1 MKSVFKFLRSIV
13 IGMLIG
19 FCLVLA
25 GFALFS
31 DRPIAELMNAI
42 VSVDMVVTMIASFM
56 AVILALVM
64 QTLLHEAGH
73 LLFGLLTGYRFVSF
87 RIFNFTIINKEGRFT
102 VKRYSVLGTAGQCL
116 MSPPANKPLHE
127 APYALYNLGGVIVNI
142 TVSTIALVALLMI
155 DRDNCGPFTI
165 MFLSFTVLSGLVL
178 TFLNG
183 IPMKIGGMPNDGFN
197 GLYLGRSTNGRVCF
211 GRQLLINEQLQ
222 NGVRLRD
229 MPQEWFEILD
239 INYEDPLQLNVAI
252 MKASRLI
259 DSYDFAEA
267 LKELEHL
274 SEPAKKF
281 IIFNREVDSELV
293 FLYLVSGDVDKAK
306 ALYTKQLEAY
316 VMHYAKTMSSKDRV
330 RFALA
335 LYADNN
341 PERALRLINNLK
353 NHAHCYLL
361 QGEVESDLAIM
372 NHLLNA
378 KA

>member
-1 MKSVFKFLRSIV
+1 MKNVFKFLRSIV

-19 FCLVLA
+19 FGLVLA
-25 GFALFS
+25 GFAVFS
-31 DRPIAELMNAI
+31 DRPISELMNAI

-56 AVILALVM
+56 AVILALVL
-64 QTLLHEAGH
+64 QTLIHEAGH
-73 LLFGLLTGYRFVSF
+73 LVFGLLTCYRFVSF
-87 RIFNFTIINKEGRFT
+87 RIFNLTIINKAGKFAFRRF
-102 VKRYSVLGTAGQCL
+102 SVLGTAGQCL
-116 MSPPANKPLHE
+116 MSPPARKPLHQ
-127 APYALYNLGGVIVNI
+127 APYALYNLGGVIANI
-142 TVSTIALVALLMI
+142 TVATIALAALLLV
-155 DRDNCGPFTI
+155 DRANYGPFMI

-197 GLYLGRSTNGRVCF
+197 GLYLGRSANSRVCF

-229 MPQEWFEILD
+229 MPDEWFEIID
-239 INYEDPLQLNVAI
+239 INLDDPLQLNVAI

-259 DSYDFAEA
+259 DRYDFAGA
-267 LKELEHL
+267 LREFEYLCE
-274 SEPAKKF
+274 SAKKF
-281 IIFNREVDSELV
+281 VIFNREVDSELV
-293 FLYLVSGDVDKAK
+293 FLYLVTGAVDKAK

>member
-1 MKSVFKFLRSIV
+1 MKNVFKFLRSIV

-19 FCLVLA
+19 FGLVLA
-25 GFALFS
+25 GFAVFS
-31 DRPIAELMNAI
+31 DRPISELMNAI

-56 AVILALVM
+56 AVILALVL
-64 QTLLHEAGH
+64 QTLIHEAGH
-73 LLFGLLTGYRFVSF
+73 LVFGLLTGYRFVSF
-87 RIFNFTIINKEGRFT
+87 RIFNLTIINKAGKFAFRRF
-102 VKRYSVLGTAGQCL
+102 SVLGTAGQCL
-116 MSPPANKPLHE
+116 MSPPARKPLHQ
-127 APYALYNLGGVIVNI
+127 APYALYNLGGVIANI
-142 TVSTIALVALLMI
+142 TVATIALAALLLV
-155 DRDNCGPFTI
+155 DRANYGPFMI

-197 GLYLGRSTNGRVCF
+197 GLYLGRSANSRVCF

-222 NGVRLRD
+222 NGIRLGD
-229 MPQEWFEILD
+229 MPDEWFEIID
-239 INYEDPLQLNVAI
+239 INLDDPLQLNVAI

-259 DSYDFAEA
+259 DRYDFAGA
-267 LKELEHL
+267 LRELEHL
-274 SEPAKKF
+274 CEHAKKF
-281 IIFNREVDSELV
+281 VIFNREVDSELV
-293 FLYLVSGDVDKAK
+293 FLYLVTGAVDKAK

>member
-1 MKSVFKFLRSIV
+1 MKNVFKFLRSIV

-19 FCLVLA
+19 FGLVLA
-25 GFALFS
+25 GFAVFS
-31 DRPIAELMNAI
+31 DRPISELMNAI

-56 AVILALVM
+56 AVILALVL
-64 QTLLHEAGH
+64 QTLIHEAGH
-73 LLFGLLTGYRFVSF
+73 LVFGLLTGYRFVSF
-87 RIFNFTIINKEGRFT
+87 RIFNLTIINKAGKFAFRRF
-102 VKRYSVLGTAGQCL
+102 SVLGTAGQCL
-116 MSPPANKPLHE
+116 MSPPARKPLHQ
-127 APYALYNLGGVIVNI
+127 APYALYNLGGVIANI
-142 TVSTIALVALLMI
+142 TVATIALAALLLV
-155 DRDNCGPFTI
+155 DRGNYGPFMI

-197 GLYLGRSTNGRVCF
+197 GLYLGRSANSRVCF

-222 NGVRLRD
+222 NGIRLGD
-229 MPQEWFEILD
+229 MPDEWFEIID
-239 INYEDPLQLNVAI
+239 INLDDPLQLNVAI

-259 DSYDFAEA
+259 DRYDFAGA
-267 LKELEHL
+267 LREFEYLCE
-274 SEPAKKF
+274 SAKKF
-281 IIFNREVDSELV
+281 VIFNREVDSELV
-293 FLYLVSGDVDKAK
+293 FLYLVTGAVDKAK

>member
-19 FCLVLA
+19 FGLVLA
-25 GFALFS
+25 GFAVFS
-31 DRPIAELMNAI
+31 DRPISELMNAI

-56 AVILALVM
+56 AVILALVL
-64 QTLLHEAGH
+64 QTLIHEAGH
-73 LLFGLLTGYRFVSF
+73 LVFGLLTCYRFVSF
-87 RIFNFTIINKEGRFT
+87 RIFNLTIINKAGKFAFRRF
-102 VKRYSVLGTAGQCL
+102 SVLGTAGQCL
-116 MSPPANKPLHE
+116 MSPPARKPLHQ
-127 APYALYNLGGVIVNI
+127 APYALYNLGGVIANI
-142 TVSTIALVALLMI
+142 TVATIALAALLLV
-155 DRDNCGPFTI
+155 DRANYGPFMI
-165 MFLSFTVLSGLVL
+165 MFLSFTMLSGLVL

-197 GLYLGRSTNGRVCF
+197 GLYLGRSANSRVCF

-229 MPQEWFEILD
+229 MPDEWFEIID
-239 INYEDPLQLNVAI
+239 INLDDPLQLNVAI

-259 DSYDFAEA
+259 DRYDFAGA
-267 LKELEHL
+267 LREFEYLCE
-274 SEPAKKF
+274 SAKKF
-281 IIFNREVDSELV
+281 VIFNREVDSELV
-293 FLYLVSGDVDKAK
+293 FLYLVTGAVDKAK

>member
-19 FCLVLA
+19 FGLVLA
-25 GFALFS
+25 GFAVFS
-31 DRPIAELMNAI
+31 DRPISELMNAI

-56 AVILALVM
+56 AVILALVL
-64 QTLLHEAGH
+64 QTLIHEAGH
-73 LLFGLLTGYRFVSF
+73 LVFGLLTGYRFVSF
-87 RIFNFTIINKEGRFT
+87 RIFNLTIINKAGKFAFRRF
-102 VKRYSVLGTAGQCL
+102 SVLGTAGQCL
-116 MSPPANKPLHE
+116 MSPPANIPLHQ
-127 APYALYNLGGVIVNI
+127 APYALYNLGGVIANI
-142 TVSTIALVALLMI
+142 TVATIALAALLLV
-155 DRDNCGPFTI
+155 DRANYGPFMI

-197 GLYLGRSTNGRVCF
+197 GLYLGRSANSRVCF

-222 NGVRLRD
+222 NGIRLGD
-229 MPQEWFEILD
+229 MPDEWFEIID
-239 INYEDPLQLNVAI
+239 INLDDPLQLNVAI

-259 DSYDFAEA
+259 DRYDFAGA
-267 LKELEHL
+267 LREFEYLCE
-274 SEPAKKF
+274 SAKKF
-281 IIFNREVDSELV
+281 VIFNREVDSELV
-293 FLYLVSGDVDKAK
+293 FLYLVTGAVDKAK

>member
-1 MKSVFKFLRSIV
+1 MKNVFKFLRSIV

-19 FCLVLA
+19 FGLVLA

-56 AVILALVM
+56 AVILALVL
-64 QTLLHEAGH
+64 QTLIHEAGH
-73 LLFGLLTGYRFVSF
+73 LVFGLLTGYRFVSF
-87 RIFNFTIINKEGRFT
+87 RIFNLTIINKAGKFAFRRF
-102 VKRYSVLGTAGQCL
+102 SVLGTAGQCL
-116 MSPPANKPLHE
+116 MSPPANIPLHQ
-127 APYALYNLGGVIVNI
+127 APYALYNLGGVIANI
-142 TVSTIALVALLMI
+142 TVATIALAALLLV
-155 DRDNCGPFTI
+155 DRANYGPFMI

-197 GLYLGRSTNGRVCF
+197 GLYLGRSANSRVCF

-222 NGVRLRD
+222 NGIRLGD
-229 MPQEWFEILD
+229 MPDEWFEIID
-239 INYEDPLQLNVAI
+239 INLDDPLQLNVAI

-259 DSYDFAEA
+259 DRYDFAGA
-267 LKELEHL
+267 LREFEYLCE
-274 SEPAKKF
+274 SAKKF
-281 IIFNREVDSELV
+281 VIFNREVDSELV
-293 FLYLVSGDVDKAK
+293 FLYLVTGAVDKAK

>member
-1 MKSVFKFLRSIV
+1 MKNVFKFLRSIV

-19 FCLVLA
+19 FGLVLA
-25 GFALFS
+25 GFAVFS
-31 DRPIAELMNAI
+31 DRPISELMNAI

-56 AVILALVM
+56 AVILALVL
-64 QTLLHEAGH
+64 QTLIHEAGH
-73 LLFGLLTGYRFVSF
+73 LLFGLLTGYRFVSV
-87 RIFNFTIINKEGRFT
+87 RIFNLTIINKAGKFAFRRF
-102 VKRYSVLGTAGQCL
+102 SVLGTAGQCL
-116 MSPPANKPLHE
+116 MSPPARKPLHQ
-127 APYALYNLGGVIVNI
+127 APYALYNLGGVIANI
-142 TVSTIALVALLMI
+142 TMATIALAALLLV
-155 DRDNCGPFTI
+155 DRANYGPFMI

-197 GLYLGRSTNGRVCF
+197 GLYLGRSANSRVCF

-229 MPQEWFEILD
+229 MPDEWFEIID
-239 INYEDPLQLNVAI
+239 INLDDPLQLNVAI

-259 DSYDFAEA
+259 DRYDFAGA
-267 LKELEHL
+267 LREFEYLCE
-274 SEPAKKF
+274 SAKKF
-281 IIFNREVDSELV
+281 VIFNREVDSELV
-293 FLYLVSGDVDKAK
+293 FLYLVTGAVDKAK

>member
-1 MKSVFKFLRSIV
+1 MKNVFKFLRSIV

-19 FCLVLA
+19 FGLVLA
-25 GFALFS
+25 GFAVFS
-31 DRPIAELMNAI
+31 DRPISELMNAI

-56 AVILALVM
+56 AVILALVL
-64 QTLLHEAGH
+64 QTLIHEAGH
-73 LLFGLLTGYRFVSF
+73 LVFGLLTGYRFVSF
-87 RIFNFTIINKEGRFT
+87 RIFNLTIINKAGKFAFRRF
-102 VKRYSVLGTAGQCL
+102 SVLGTAGQCL
-116 MSPPANKPLHE
+116 MSPPANIPLHQ
-127 APYALYNLGGVIVNI
+127 APYALYNLGGVIANI
-142 TVSTIALVALLMI
+142 TVATIALAALLLV
-155 DRDNCGPFTI
+155 DRANYGPFMI

-197 GLYLGRSTNGRVCF
+197 GLYLGRSANSRVCF

-222 NGVRLRD
+222 NGIRLGD
-229 MPQEWFEILD
+229 MPDEWFEIID
-239 INYEDPLQLNVAI
+239 INLDDPLQLNVAI

-259 DSYDFAEA
+259 DRYDFAGA
-267 LKELEHL
+267 LREFEYLCE
-274 SEPAKKF
+274 SAKKF
-281 IIFNREVDSELV
+281 VIFNREVDSELV
-293 FLYLVSGDVDKAK
+293 FLYLVTGAVDKAK